1 MAKIR
6 QLMRKDTFM
15 TKTEELIDLL
25 NNDIIPEIEDVID
38 GLFEII
44 NDAKTASTEMKEEL
58 NELQELKTE
67 FKVMLEEAM
76 TGELEEDEAAEILEE
91 IAEMR
96 AAGEED

>member
-1 MAKIR
+1 
-6 QLMRKDTFM
+6 M

-38 GLFEII
+38 GLFELI
-44 NDAKTASTEMKEEL
+44 NDAKTATEEVKQEL

-76 TGELEEDEAAEILEE
+76 TGELEDDEAAEILEE
-91 IAEMR
+91 IEEMR
-96 AAGEED
+96 SGAEEE

>member
-1 MAKIR
+1 
-6 QLMRKDTFM
+6 MRKDPFM

-38 GLFEII
+38 GLFELI
-44 NDAKTASTEMKEEL
+44 NDAKTATQDVKEEL
-58 NELQELKTE
+58 HDLQELKTE

-96 AAGEED
+96 AEGEED

>member
-1 MAKIR
+1 
-6 QLMRKDTFM
+6 M

-38 GLFEII
+38 GLFELI
-44 NDAKTASTEMKEEL
+44 NDAKTATQDVKEEL
-58 NELQELKTE
+58 HDLQELKTE

-91 IAEMR
+91 IEEMR
-96 AAGEED
+96 AEGEGE

>member
-1 MAKIR
+1 
-6 QLMRKDTFM
+6 M

-38 GLFEII
+38 GLFELI
-44 NDAKTASTEMKEEL
+44 NDAKTATDEVKQEL
-58 NELQELKTE
+58 AELQELKTE

-91 IAEMR
+91 IEEMR
-96 AAGEED
+96 SGAEEE

>member
-1 MAKIR
+1 
-6 QLMRKDTFM
+6 M

-38 GLFEII
+38 GLFELI
-44 NDAKTASTEMKEEL
+44 NDAKTATEEVKQEL

-76 TGELEEDEAAEILEE
+76 TGELEEDEAGEILEE
-91 IAEMR
+91 IEEMR
-96 AAGEED
+96 SGAEEE